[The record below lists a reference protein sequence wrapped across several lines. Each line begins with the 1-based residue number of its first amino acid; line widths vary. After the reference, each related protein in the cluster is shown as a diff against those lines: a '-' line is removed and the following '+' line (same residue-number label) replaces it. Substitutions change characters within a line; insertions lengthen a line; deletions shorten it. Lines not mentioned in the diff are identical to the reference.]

1 MCLLGAAPVPDLSH
15 AAHGSEKLLGKWKR
29 RVQGLPLWEL
39 QSLVH
44 EQCVTETMTHQIH
57 VTCGVQIRSQ
67 LEHRVLQIQ
76 EVVPN
81 NQQAHKNCVL
91 LTIQENFQS
100 TMEYPS
106 ISLHHKAAPKSTSTF
121 LYDHTH
127 TLQIPFP
134 VCFINEGFACIWK
147 PIQKWLSG

>member
-1 MCLLGAAPVPDLSH
+1 MPAGCSSCAGPVTCCSWLREAPGEVEEKGAGASPVGTPVSCPRTMCNRDYDPPD
-15 AAHGSEKLLGKWKR
+15 
-29 RVQGLPLWEL
+29 P
-39 QSLVH
+39 
-44 EQCVTETMTHQIH
+44 C
-57 VTCGVQIRSQ
+57 TCGVQIRSQ

-76 EVVPN
+76 EVRPN

-91 LTIQENFQS
+91 LTIQQNVQS
-100 TMEYPS
+100 AMEYPS